1 MKKILFLT
9 TGGTIAS
16 SSSEEGLVPSLTSE
30 EILHY
35 LGEHHGDIEITCEDL
50 LRLDSSNMQ
59 PEEWQLIAR
68 RIAEA
73 KSGYDGIVLSH
84 GTDTMAYTAGAL
96 SFMLRNLDIPLIIT
110 GSQLPLLHPLS
121 DGVENIRVAFTAVC
135 EDIQGVYVCFNRKIM
150 LATRVVKV
158 RTMNFDA
165 FESVNIEPCG
175 RVDARGLRMNKQ
187 LLIHPTNA
195 FALEDELC
203 KEVVL
208 IKLIPGMNPLLFDK
222 LAEMDIRGIVIEAFG
237 AGGINFVRRDLI
249 SKLETIVARGIN

>member
-35 LGEHHGDIEITCEDL
+35 LREHHGDIEITCEDL

-96 SFMLRNLDIPLIIT
+96 SFMLRNLDIPLIMT
-110 GSQLPLLHPLS
+110 GSQLPLLHPL
-121 DGVENIRVAFTAVC
+121 VTVWKIFVWHLPLYVRIFKVC
-135 EDIQGVYVCFNRKIM
+135 MYALTEKLCWQHV
-150 LATRVVKV
+150 L
-158 RTMNFDA
+158 
-165 FESVNIEPCG
+165 
-175 RVDARGLRMNKQ
+175 LR
-187 LLIHPTNA
+187 
-195 FALEDELC
+195 
-203 KEVVL
+203 
-208 IKLIPGMNPLLFDK
+208 
-222 LAEMDIRGIVIEAFG
+222 
-237 AGGINFVRRDLI
+237 FVR
-249 SKLETIVARGIN
+249 